1 MNKFLFDMFPVILFF
16 IAFKFFGIF
25 TATAVTI
32 AATIAQIIYSK
43 IRYGKVEKMLFVSG
57 AIIGILGSI
66 TLLLHDKTYIMMK
79 PTVLYWVIAVI
90 LLISNLFFKKNLVQQ
105 MMTNLIDA
113 PAPIWNRLN
122 LVWVAFLVLL
132 GFLNLYV
139 AFHYTENAWVN
150 FKLFGV
156 TGIMF
161 VFFIAQTLAL
171 KKYLI
176 TPLNEQDRFTEKDKV
191 AESNR
196 DTK

>member
-43 IRYGKVEKMLFVSG
+43 IRYGKVEKMMVVSG
-57 AIIGILGSI
+57 AVIGVLGSI

-79 PTVLYWVIAVI
+79 PTALYWIIAAT
-90 LLISNLFFKKNLVQQ
+90 LLISNLFFKKNFIQQ
-105 MMTNLIDA
+105 MMANLIDA
-113 PAPIWNRLN
+113 PAAVWNKLN
-122 LVWVAFLVLL
+122 LIWVIFLVLL

-139 AFHYTENAWVN
+139 AFNYTENAWVN

-161 VFFIAQTLAL
+161 AFFIAQTIAL

-176 TPLNEQDRFTEKDKV
+176 APVENQNTAEQDKS
-191 AESNR
+191 ES
-196 DTK
+196 K

>member
-1 MNKFLFDMFPVILFF
+1 MFPVILFF

-43 IRYGKVEKMLFVSG
+43 IRYGKVEKMLIVSG

-79 PTVLYWVIAVI
+79 PTALYWVAAT
-90 LLISNLFFKKNLVQQ
+90 LLISNLFFKKNLIQQ
-105 MMTNLIDA
+105 MMANLIDA
-113 PAPIWNRLN
+113 PTPIWNKLN

-139 AFHYTENAWVN
+139 AFNYTENAWVN

-161 VFFIAQTLAL
+161 AFFIAQTLAL

-176 TPLNEQDRFTEKDKV
+176 TPIEDQDKSEKK
-191 AESNR
+191 
-196 DTK
+196 

>member
-1 MNKFLFDMFPVILFF
+1 MFPVILFF

-43 IRYGKVEKMLFVSG
+43 IRYGKVEKMMVVSG
-57 AIIGILGSI
+57 AVIGVLGSI

-79 PTVLYWVIAVI
+79 PTALYWIIAAI
-90 LLISNLFFKKNLVQQ
+90 LLISNLFFKKNFIQQ
-105 MMTNLIDA
+105 MMANLIDA
-113 PAPIWNRLN
+113 PAAVWNKLN
-122 LVWVAFLVLL
+122 LVWVIFLVLL

-139 AFHYTENAWVN
+139 AFNYTENAWVN

-161 VFFIAQTLAL
+161 AFFIAQTIAL

-176 TPLNEQDRFTEKDKV
+176 APVENQNTAEQDKS
-191 AESNR
+191 ES
-196 DTK
+196 K

>member
-1 MNKFLFDMFPVILFF
+1 MFPVILFF